1 MRNNRNRKR
10 LVLSEV
16 KWEKERIRFAASSK
30 HKITKIKSKTVFS
43 TKFLAI
49 VFDHLVKILVDFFRA
64 RVLDSGSRML
74 LKNRRRSLSK
84 ESECSLLCVGRAC

>member
-1 MRNNRNRKR
+1 MRNKRNRKR
-10 LVLSEV
+10 LILSEV
-16 KWEKERIRFAASSK
+16 KWEKGRKRFAASSK
-30 HKITKIKSKTVFS
+30 HKITKIKSNTVFS

-49 VFDHLVKILVDFFRA
+49 VFDHLVKTLVDFFRA

-74 LKNRRRSLSK
+74 LKNRRRSLFK